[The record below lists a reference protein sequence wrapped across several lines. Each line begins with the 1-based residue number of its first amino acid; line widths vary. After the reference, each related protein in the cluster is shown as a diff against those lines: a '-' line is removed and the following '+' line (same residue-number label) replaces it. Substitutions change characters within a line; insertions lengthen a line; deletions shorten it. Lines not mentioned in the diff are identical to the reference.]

1 MKQPSNKWLHV
12 GIWLLALG
20 IVFGIGYTLY
30 NYQKTEDNA
39 LAFGKSQLAVIN
51 EAAINTLEL
60 EIDACSLSLESI
72 ASEIDEENDGPS
84 KANQTLVENFFTNI
98 PYGKALY
105 LLSNKNEL
113 IQGWGYED
121 SASRLTT
128 RTTLPESLMLDKDYE
143 TLLQSA
149 VPTNGSS
156 YYYQQRSYLNYY
168 YPIVDQ
174 GKHLGVLVVPLD
186 LQELYQAKIVLP
198 TNHGLNGYTMV
209 KNADMRIIMHPNE
222 EQLGL
227 TIVEDRKKLY
237 PDLDYSDL
245 ERLEKAQRTQEA
257 GTMDYTSYWWDQE
270 NHSKVQKLAA
280 YQWVE
285 IGHARWIVA
294 SNLDY
299 GQRNQ
304 PVLQKLQF
312 TLGLLVFLLAV
323 IILFTFGFRNY
334 FRKNQYYQ
342 ETLRLKER
350 QELIEERHALEKSFL
365 QESKL
370 ETIGLLTTG
379 IVHDMNNFLTPMLGN
394 IELLLEEHQ
403 EEPLLHEDLQE
414 IYRAAEKGRQLS
426 QNVLRFSRSHQSES
440 TTQEIVPVVQDALTV
455 IRPLIPKRITLATDF
470 QADAKATFATDDL
483 QTILFNL
490 MTNSYQAFE
499 KNGQITISTV
509 WANSIQAKNYQEQS
523 SIPGEQRFL
532 VVKIAD
538 NGPGIPKE
546 IASQIFT
553 PFFTTK
559 SDNGGTGL
567 GLFIVSSIAKRN
579 DWLIELDSSE
589 TGTEFR
595 IVIAVA
601 PAE

>member
-12 GIWLLALG
+12 GIWLLAMG
-20 IVFGIGYTLY
+20 IVCGIAYTLY
-30 NYQKTEDNA
+30 SYQKTEDNA

-72 ASEIDEENDGPS
+72 ASEIDESPS
-84 KANQTLVENFFTNI
+84 ATIAANQGLVENFFANI

-105 LLSNKNEL
+105 VLSDTGELL
-113 IQGWGYED
+113 QGWGYGDD
-121 SASRLTT
+121 SDQLDVRQAI
-128 RTTLPESLMLDKDYE
+128 PESLTLDPDYQL
-143 TLLQSA
+143 LLQSA

-156 YYYQQRSYLNYY
+156 YYFQKRSYMNYY
-168 YPIVDQ
+168 YPIVDG

-186 LQELYQAKIVLP
+186 LQELYQEKIVLP
-198 TNHGLNGYTMV
+198 TDHGLNGYTMV

-222 EQLGL
+222 DQLGL

-237 PDLDYSDL
+237 PDLDFSDL

-257 GTMDYTSYWWDQE
+257 GTMDYMSYWWDQE
-270 NHSKVQKLAA
+270 NHRKVQKLAA
-280 YQWVE
+280 YQWVD
-285 IGHARWIVA
+285 IGHTRWIVA

-370 ETIGLLTTG
+370 ETIGLLTTS

-403 EEPLLHEDLQE
+403 DNSLLQEDLQE

-426 QNVLRFSRSHQSES
+426 QNVLRFSRSHQSEI
-440 TTQEIVPVVQDALTV
+440 TKQEVIPVVKEALMIV
-455 IRPLIPKRITLATDF
+455 RPLIPKRIKIATDF
-470 QADAKATFATDDL
+470 QANAKVPFATDDL

-490 MTNSYQAFE
+490 ITNSYQAFE
-499 KNGQITISTV
+499 KSGQITLSTA
-509 WANSIQAKNYQEQS
+509 WANATEAKHYQAKH
-523 SIPGEQRFL
+523 SIPGEHRFL
-532 VVKIAD
+532 IVKVAD

-559 SDNGGTGL
+559 SDDGGTGL

-589 TGTEFR
+589 AGTEFR
-595 IVIAVA
+595 IVMAVA
-601 PAE
+601 PEK